1 MRAGA
6 HRCAGVWQAMAA
18 ETVFVPDG
26 IEVLFRAAYAVQ
38 RAACTAAPLQSRVY
52 ALAALCARSERQAA
66 LCVRQSVQQSV
77 QGSWQVCAETEGRSW
92 SCCRADQETPRLRP
106 HTEATARGA
115 SAQRHRSASLVGRSR
130 IQRGI
135 AATHRGI
142 LEVLPWSRCCVPMR
156 KSYNNRWRAAHRLPP
171 STTLRCML
179 SSKSLKGNAPE
190 AAHRGAP
197 GAGSGRSACRRSAGP
212 RRRLTALSTA
222 GTASDAGGAQHA
234 SPSAPGL
241 RSPSAARGHSTAH

>member
-1 MRAGA
+1 MHGCPTAGD
-6 HRCAGVWQAMAA
+6 CV
-18 ETVFVPDG
+18 
-26 IEVLFRAAYAVQ
+26 
-38 RAACTAAPLQSRVY
+38 
-52 ALAALCARSERQAA
+52 LAALCARSERQAA

-156 KSYNNRWRAAHRLPP
+156 SCSSRGELPVMP
-171 STTLRCML
+171 STALRCAVSEDRGGTRARRGRSAGMH
-179 SSKSLKGNAPE
+179 APV
-190 AAHRGAP
+190 AAP
-197 GAGSGRSACRRSAGP
+197 GAGLRAPPGTPANSYYVYY
-212 RRRLTALSTA
+212 LSVT
-222 GTASDAGGAQHA
+222 
-234 SPSAPGL
+234 PCL
-241 RSPSAARGHSTAH
+241 YI